1 MSFSKRRVSFPLNF
15 AFLFSFMTHNF
26 SEIFELK
33 HNTFWKKRAHE
44 STIFQTFERF
54 NEFT

>member
-33 HNTFWKKRAHE
+33 HNTFRKKRAHE